1 MKNILFA
8 GIFLASLI
16 SQAMTVEC
24 IVSSKEH
31 GSSIQ
36 KMVTENSNFM
46 ADLTSVDEAYYIVVT
61 QSQKDESILLRI
73 VRDIDGVK
81 SSEETLTNKVVFDDE
96 EFGIKISCAI
106 KQ

>member
-8 GIFLASLI
+8 GILLSSMA

-24 IVSSKEH
+24 VVSSKEH

-46 ADLTSVDEAYYIVVT
+46 ADLTSVDEAYYTVVT
-61 QSQKDESILLRI
+61 QAQKDENILIRI

-81 SSEETLTNKVVFDDE
+81 ASEESLTKKVVFDDE
-96 EFGIKISCAI
+96 EFGIKITCAI
-106 KQ
+106 KK